1 MVLLENLE
9 VNYNNIAMCYCC
21 IYSRKLVPL
30 GNIYTCRCCNLTQ
43 GWVNGRKKWTWL
55 KHSHRFSGKSAK
67 WSWFPFQS
75 FKIWMNFYKLI
86 EISHSACVFI
96 LVQYFVYWLVNKVF
110 YFQLFP
116 RNVLPFHSLG
126 ISCILVVYFLLFIM
140 FCLLIMYFSSKLLGH
155 V

>member
-1 MVLLENLE
+1 MVFAGKFRSKLQQYCYVLLLHLQSKTGAAWK
-9 VNYNNIAMCYCC
+9 YLYLQMLQFD
-21 IYSRKLVPL
+21 SRLSE
-30 GNIYTCRCCNLTQ
+30 
-43 GWVNGRKKWTWL
+43 WKKEMNMT
-55 KHSHRFSGKSAK
+55 KAFSPFSGKSAK

-126 ISCILVVYFLLFIM
+126 ISCMLVVYFLLFIM